1 MKIARLIL
9 SSAVA
14 WLGIASAAA
23 LAQEFG
29 GPPSGGFP
37 GGGGFP
43 DGGFPGGP
51 GGGDFRSRGDGGYR
65 GGGDFRGGG
74 ADFRSGGGDFRGGGS
89 DFRSRGGG
97 GFDPREM
104 LSRADINGNGKIEPS
119 EMEGRGGFMRR
130 MVERAGLDPN
140 QPVSIDKLAKSFDQ
154 MRQGDERNRDER
166 SRDERS
172 RDERGRDERSNS
184 STSASSK
191 PATPTGPQG
200 FGVAAGAAGSV
211 PGFDTP
217 LIAGV
222 SAVPIEKKFDARVI
236 EYVKERM
243 LGERDA
249 NKNGV
254 LERSEWS
261 SRWSTSG
268 EEMDLNH
275 DGILSMEEMCAHAAK
290 RFSTE
295 GSRRDGESRGESR
308 FSGGFPGGGFGP
320 PGGGFGPPGG
330 NFGSQGGNSGSSG
343 GNFGSGGDSSNNLR
357 RFAESL
363 VRQYDRNRDGR
374 LEREEWQEMRSEH
387 HAADT
392 NGDGLITVDELAAHL
407 QRTATS
413 SSYASRSG
421 DKSQAGKRSYRV
433 SMPVERLPKGLPDW
447 FMRNDLDADGQ
458 ISMAEYAT
466 SWNDQI
472 AAEFLKIDTNGDGII
487 TPSEVQPSAKSE
499 GSRRSEF

>member
-1 MKIARLIL
+1 
-9 SSAVA
+9 
-14 WLGIASAAA
+14 
-23 LAQEFG
+23 
-29 GPPSGGFP
+29 
-37 GGGGFP
+37 
-43 DGGFPGGP
+43 
-51 GGGDFRSRGDGGYR
+51 
-65 GGGDFRGGG
+65 
-74 ADFRSGGGDFRGGGS
+74 
-89 DFRSRGGG
+89 
-97 GFDPREM
+97 M
-104 LSRADINGNGKIEPS
+104 LSRSDTNGNGMIEPS

-140 QPVSIDKLAKSFDQ
+140 QPVSIDKLAASFDQ
-154 MRQGDERNRDER
+154 IRQGDERNRDER
-166 SRDERS
+166 NRDERS
-172 RDERGRDERSNS
+172 RDERSNS

-200 FGVAAGAAGSV
+200 FGVAGGAAGSV

-243 LGERDA
+243 LAERDI

-261 SRWSTSG
+261 NGRWSTPP

-275 DGILSMEEMCAHAAK
+275 DGILTMEELCTQVAK
-290 RFSTE
+290 RFASE

-330 NFGSQGGNSGSSG
+330 GYGQPGGNFGSSG
-343 GNFGSGGDSSNNLR
+343 GNFGSGGDAASSMR
-357 RFAESL
+357 RYAESL
-363 VRQYDRNRDGR
+363 LRQYDRNRDGR
-374 LEREEWQEMRSEH
+374 LQREEWQEMRPEH

-392 NGDGLITVDELAAHL
+392 NGDGLITVDELTAHL
-407 QRTATS
+407 QKTAAN

-421 DKSQAGKRSYRV
+421 DKSQGGKRSYRI
-433 SMPVERLPKGLPDW
+433 STPAERLPKGMPDW

-466 SWNDQI
+466 TWDDQK
-472 AAEFLKIDTNGDGII
+472 AAEFLKIDVNGDGII
-487 TPSEVQPSAKSE
+487 TSDEAQPSDRQGGSRKSE
-499 GSRRSEF
+499 FRSVLKSPDVKPAIDVDPVSGAEQ